1 MFLHGVTLF
10 EERVV
15 FLKRGLWVSAL
26 AASVLSQAAF
36 AEGPSAEPD
45 ATANP
50 VQYLPYPEGIIPSDV
65 DAETDRIR
73 SEIRVAFQRAMDE
86 WQGLDPIKR
95 LGNPPV
101 LAGNG
106 YQAVGLLGELLN
118 YDERISVK
126 ENQACAFCHMPY
138 TGFSGPSPSINETM
152 SAYPGSTHFR
162 GADRTPMRYTYASRF
177 AVLQYNETQG
187 DFYGGNFWDGRATGL
202 LLQNPNAEQATDPP
216 VSAGEMG
223 FPDIACIVFR
233 ISQAEYRPLFEAVWG
248 EGSLDIAW
256 PEDAEEICATPAGA
270 TVFGDDTEPLDIS
283 ANDRL
288 IATNAFDHWGQ
299 SVSFFQSSPRV
310 SPFSSKFD
318 AFLAGD
324 YDLSDDERAGYAL
337 FRGKG
342 NCNSCHLDGMS
353 TLLEPGAE
361 DAGNAGDAAPLF
373 TDETYVNLGLP
384 INPRLPLYYE
394 DTPDPFGFTPN
405 PDGFALRD
413 LGMGSFLRSVNGVN
427 PNADWTKHAPVFDGA
442 FQTVTARNA
451 AMAPLDCPTTEA
463 GRVDADGNPV
473 PFFQKSFFHNGYIK
487 SLKQL
492 VHFYNTRDTFAY
504 PVTSGNCPAGTTEK
518 VDCWPMPEVPNNVD
532 ATVGDLG
539 LTGEEEDQLVA
550 FLETLTDGYTTPYRN
565 RDVFTGECRTGG
577 SAETQGNELL
587 LATPDLPPC
596 GAAFCGVPPLPDPA
610 IK

>member
-1 MFLHGVTLF
+1 
-10 EERVV
+10 
-15 FLKRGLWVSAL
+15 
-26 AASVLSQAAF
+26 
-36 AEGPSAEPD
+36 
-45 ATANP
+45 
-50 VQYLPYPEGIIPSDV
+50 
-65 DAETDRIR
+65 
-73 SEIRVAFQRAMDE
+73 
-86 WQGLDPIKR
+86 
-95 LGNPPV
+95 
-101 LAGNG
+101 
-106 YQAVGLLGELLN
+106 
-118 YDERISVK
+118 
-126 ENQACAFCHMPY
+126 
-138 TGFSGPSPSINETM
+138 
-152 SAYPGSTHFR
+152 
-162 GADRTPMRYTYASRF
+162 MRYTYASRF

-256 PEDAEEICATPAGA
+256 PDDAEEICATPAGA
-270 TVFGDDTEPLDIS
+270 TVFGDDTEPLNIS
-283 ANDRL
+283 ATDRL

-353 TLLEPGAE
+353 TLLEPGTE

-532 ATVGDLG
+532 TTVGDLG

-596 GAAFCGVPPLPDPA
+596 AAAFCGVPPLPDPA